1 MLIFLDFRPCALELP
16 VRFFVADSIL
26 FLAELAVFEILP
38 DSTRSLFVRLPPF
51 EWVRGP
57 SNPSEL
63 SSLNS
68 PF

>member
-16 VRFFVADSIL
+16 HRFFVADSIL

-38 DSTRSLFVRLPPF
+38 DNTRSLFVRLSPF
-51 EWVRGP
+51 ERARCAL
-57 SNPSEL
+57 NPSEL